1 MTTIQKKALID
12 LTAIRQTLATL
23 FAPGQV
29 FEIRILEAATDISK
43 PYPYTC
49 TLTGYF
55 DNSDDILRAITPI
68 RKALGFYITL
78 QECHPHLIA
87 RAYNKLVKPQKDSS
101 TPDNLIL
108 RYRWLPIDLDPSRIS
123 KISST
128 DEQHELAFK
137 HALTIKQELASRGWS
152 DPLEADSGNGAHL
165 LYRIDLENTPDNA
178 NLLKRTLEGLK
189 TQFDIPEMDFDLT
202 VYNPARIWKLYG
214 TLACKGDDTP
224 KWPHRM
230 SRLLSIPE
238 QIQTVNLTQLQKIA
252 IPVQEPVTT
261 VASNGHSKAATN
273 MDTLTWLETWIS
285 DHQVDVDDRL
295 SYQGGYKWMLAE
307 CPFCHE
313 SDHCAIITLT
323 SNGIGFNCSHNRCE
337 GKHWQDL
344 RTFYEPDAY
353 EKKRNKVLS
362 LVPPSTST
370 KYQQTATARE
380 EEPVKEEETKTPAPA
395 EKQEKEDSQAQ
406 KLVSLALQQ
415 KESLFMTPKGEM
427 YIRLRINGHIETLP
441 ISERGGAF
449 KRWLVYR
456 YLEVCH
462 VIPNAN
468 AITQALTALE
478 AQAQWGGTPQ
488 QETYIRVAPHD
499 GNIYLDLANEQC
511 EVVKITPQGWS
522 ITKTPPVCF
531 RHPEGMLPLPNPV
544 RGGSLDDLKPFINAH
559 GKDWILIKAYLL
571 GMLHPTG
578 PYPILDLNGEK
589 GTAKSSTARHIRSIV
604 DPHQAP
610 LRREPKDD
618 QSFAIMAHNNYIVAF
633 DNLSHISSRFS
644 DLMCTLATRGGDAY
658 RKHYSNDE
666 ECIFDASRPQIFT
679 GIEDLATRGDL
690 IDRCI
695 NIKLQ
700 LIEEY
705 KDEATLNLDFKK
717 AHPFILGA
725 LLDTVCRALRN
736 LPTTQGQ
743 NLPRMA
749 DFALWVLAAEEAIT
763 GEKGTFLDI
772 YRGNLAEGMD
782 TEIEASP
789 VGGAIV
795 KLVANLDTFIE
806 EKAADLLD
814 RLSALVDD
822 GTKRSRS
829 WPKNARALS
838 GQLKRLAPSL
848 RAKNIHIDFKRRNDG
863 GYICVTV
870 IASQANGDAKSDANQ
885 KSDANLRH
893 GDAKKILCVTPST
906 PDLMPDDTIVTQS
919 DANFYHFLSSAQKEK
934 REERGEDSS
943 GSEYSE
949 TLRHFASPV
958 KITPETSKN
967 YPYDVIAWMTS
978 QGIHGK
984 GNCTR
989 GHTNINPLPWFNHNT
1004 RAWEYACSQCFPA
1017 LHRTQGKERF
1027 FPE

>member
-152 DPLEADSGNGAHL
+152 DPLEADSCNGAHL
-165 LYRIDLENTPDNA
+165 LYRIYLENTPDNA

-307 CPFCHE
+307 CPFC
-313 SDHCAIITLT
+313 
-323 SNGIGFNCSHNRCE
+323 
-337 GKHWQDL
+337 
-344 RTFYEPDAY
+344 EPDAY

-478 AQAQWGGTPQ
+478 AQAMG
-488 QETYIRVAPHD
+488 R
-499 GNIYLDLANEQC
+499 
-511 EVVKITPQGWS
+511 
-522 ITKTPPVCF
+522 
-531 RHPEGMLPLPNPV
+531 
-544 RGGSLDDLKPFINAH
+544 
-559 GKDWILIKAYLL
+559 
-571 GMLHPTG
+571 
-578 PYPILDLNGEK
+578 YP
-589 GTAKSSTARHIRSIV
+589 
-604 DPHQAP
+604 
-610 LRREPKDD
+610 
-618 QSFAIMAHNNYIVAF
+618 
-633 DNLSHISSRFS
+633 
-644 DLMCTLATRGGDAY
+644 ATR
-658 RKHYSNDE
+658 
-666 ECIFDASRPQIFT
+666 
-679 GIEDLATRGDL
+679 
-690 IDRCI
+690 
-695 NIKLQ
+695 
-700 LIEEY
+700 
-705 KDEATLNLDFKK
+705 NLY
-717 AHPFILGA
+717 
-725 LLDTVCRALRN
+725 
-736 LPTTQGQ
+736 QG
-743 NLPRMA
+743 
-749 DFALWVLAAEEAIT
+749 
-763 GEKGTFLDI
+763 
-772 YRGNLAEGMD
+772 
-782 TEIEASP
+782 
-789 VGGAIV
+789 
-795 KLVANLDTFIE
+795 
-806 EKAADLLD
+806 
-814 RLSALVDD
+814 
-822 GTKRSRS
+822 
-829 WPKNARALS
+829 
-838 GQLKRLAPSL
+838 
-848 RAKNIHIDFKRRNDG
+848 
-863 GYICVTV
+863 
-870 IASQANGDAKSDANQ
+870 
-885 KSDANLRH
+885 
-893 GDAKKILCVTPST
+893 ST
-906 PDLMPDDTIVTQS
+906 
-919 DANFYHFLSSAQKEK
+919 
-934 REERGEDSS
+934 
-943 GSEYSE
+943 
-949 TLRHFASPV
+949 
-958 KITPETSKN
+958 
-967 YPYDVIAWMTS
+967 
-978 QGIHGK
+978 
-984 GNCTR
+984 
-989 GHTNINPLPWFNHNT
+989 
-1004 RAWEYACSQCFPA
+1004 
-1017 LHRTQGKERF
+1017 
-1027 FPE
+1027 